1 MSSAY
6 IRLKPITDM
15 NLKYFYY
22 QYYDWYKRNIFNG
35 LGGGVRQTL
44 SAPDLM
50 ELSVMYPPKDEQDQ
64 IVRFLDWEAEKV
76 SRFITAKK
84 KEIKLL
90 QDLRNALIC
99 KYLAGLKSGCSEYSE
114 TKADY
119 LDKAPK
125 GWNDYRLKYL
135 FSEINVRS
143 EKGLETHLSM
153 SQKKGL
159 IPDSDLDERRML
171 SESYAGAKVCQK
183 DDLVLN
189 RLKAHLG
196 VFALSPM
203 EGVISPDYTVL
214 RFDSSKIMPKFAEL
228 LLTSQLFRKELVIRV
243 RGITEGFWRLK
254 SNSANLDAKISKLT
268 KALNDEIDYIKEF
281 QMREVSDVV
290 TGRVDIRNIAIP
302 KKEIA
307 LDRFDSSLM
316 DFDDIDDVTVDEE
329 VDE

>member
-1 MSSAY
+1 M
-6 IRLKPITDM
+6 
-15 NLKYFYY
+15 
-22 QYYDWYKRNIFNG
+22 
-35 LGGGVRQTL
+35 
-44 SAPDLM
+44 
-50 ELSVMYPPKDEQDQ
+50 
-64 IVRFLDWEAEKV
+64 

-159 IPDSDLDERRML
+159 FLIVIWMSVACYQKLCR
-171 SESYAGAKVCQK
+171 SKVCTE
-183 DDLVLN
+183 DELVLN

-203 EGVISPDYTVL
+203 EGVISRLHGV
-214 RFDSSKIMPKFAEL
+214 KI
-228 LLTSQLFRKELVIRV
+228 
-243 RGITEGFWRLK
+243 
-254 SNSANLDAKISKLT
+254 
-268 KALNDEIDYIKEF
+268 
-281 QMREVSDVV
+281 
-290 TGRVDIRNIAIP
+290 
-302 KKEIA
+302 
-307 LDRFDSSLM
+307 
-316 DFDDIDDVTVDEE
+316 
-329 VDE
+329 